1 MTQSYTTLMDRFLH
15 ALFLQSG
22 YRERSAEILNEG
34 IAIIALGS
42 YGRRELCLG
51 SDVDLLVVHQ
61 SRLSPEMN
69 EIISRVLYSLWDAK
83 LEVGHGVKTLQ
94 ECIRGG
100 MSDFRSLT
108 SLMDMRLLMGS
119 RPFFRLFEEA
129 FWSKVDREKGSLL
142 SRFLIYQGKRA
153 EKYGN
158 QGYFAEPDIKEGL
171 GGLRNIH
178 FMAWMARVYFK
189 TTDLRQIKR
198 FPAFSHFPLERLH
211 RSESFLLKV
220 RNRLHY
226 LAGGR
231 REDRLL
237 IPFQIQISRS
247 LGYEDTPS
255 YTGPERFM
263 RNLYLHLN
271 RIRYGSE
278 EFQTRALDLI
288 DPRPLEPL
296 PNRLPADFQVLKGN
310 IVLREGSLLKAR
322 DPLLLLRAFEQA
334 NRQGLFL
341 GSGLI
346 WEAGHLISGRGKEIL
361 SHPEAHSLFV
371 SILMSPMNPKLL
383 RLALEIGLVGL
394 FIPEFKKI
402 RNLAQFSHYH
412 IETVDLHSL
421 KTVEV
426 IHQIAKGAYDERW
439 PGLSEIFR
447 ELQHPEWLYLA
458 GLLHDIGKG
467 SKGDHPRRGAD
478 LIPRILRRLGMKGR
492 VAKDLSFLVQHHLLL
507 VNISQRRD
515 LNDEKTSVQ
524 AAQIISNIETLN
536 LLQLLTVADS
546 LATGPVAGSDWKIML
561 LNELYLKVRHI
572 LERGILASPDA
583 TKRVEQNKGNLLRL
597 LSRRFAPKEI
607 LQLMEQVST
616 WYFLSTRLDDMAE
629 HFLLAL
635 TLQKRRF
642 SWTLQKLNNA
652 PVTRVLLCTYDRPGL
667 FSKMVGVFTLNNM
680 DVLSGNIF
688 TLKNGLAL
696 DIYEV
701 TNPLDPFREREM
713 WSKVYSDAM
722 EAIEDRLPLDE
733 LIDRKERADLFPD
746 RVYSPFPDHMRIDN
760 EASDFFTIIEIIGAA
775 RAGLLYDLA
784 KEIFSQ
790 GLDIRFAR
798 INRDKE
804 KTVGVFYVRDAG
816 GQKVSGS
823 AEMER
828 IKQGILS
835 VIG

>member
-1 MTQSYTTLMDRFLH
+1 MDQFIH
-15 ALFLQSG
+15 ALFVQSG
-22 YRERSAEILNEG
+22 YRQRFAEILNES

-51 SDVDLLVVHQ
+51 SDVDLLVIHQ
-61 SRLSPEMN
+61 SRLSS
-69 EIISRVLYSLWDAK
+69 EINDLISRVLYSLWDAK

-119 RPFFRLFEEA
+119 RPFFLLFEEA
-129 FWSKVDREKGSLL
+129 FWSKVDREKESLL
-142 SRFLIYQGKRA
+142 SRFLVYQGKRT

-178 FMAWMARVYFK
+178 FMTWMAKIYFK

-198 FPAFSHFPLERLH
+198 FPAFSHFPLESLH
-211 RSESFLLKV
+211 RSEGFLLMV
-220 RNRLHY
+220 RNRLHH

-263 RNLYLHLN
+263 QNLYLHLN
-271 RIRYGSE
+271 RIRYGGE

-288 DPRPLEPL
+288 DPKPLERL
-296 PNRLPADFQVLKGN
+296 PDPLPADFQVMRGN
-310 IVLREGSLLKAR
+310 IILREGSLLKAR

-334 NRQGLFL
+334 NRHGLFL

-346 WEAGHLISGRGKEIL
+346 WEARHLISGRGREIL
-361 SHPEAHSLFV
+361 HHPEANRLFL
-371 SILMSPMNPKLL
+371 SILLAPLNPKLL
-383 RLALEIGLVGL
+383 RLALGIGLIEL

-426 IHQIAKGAYDERW
+426 IHQIGKGAYDRRW
-439 PGLSEIFR
+439 PGLGEIFR
-447 ELQHPEWLYLA
+447 ELENPELLYLA
-458 GLLHDIGKG
+458 GLLHDIGK
-467 SKGDHPRRGAD
+467 STKEDHSRSGAD
-478 LIPRILRRLGMKGR
+478 LIPRILRRLGLKGR
-492 VAKDLSFLVQHHLLL
+492 MVKDLSFLVQHHLLL

-524 AAQIISNIETLN
+524 AAQIVSNIDILN
-536 LLQLLTVADS
+536 LLLLLTVADS

-583 TKRVEQNKGNLLRL
+583 KKRIEQSKGNLLRL
-597 LSRRFAPKEI
+597 LSHRFEQKEI

-635 TLQKRRF
+635 TMRKRRLA
-642 SWTLQKLNNA
+642 WTLQKLNNA
-652 PVTRVLLCTYDRPGL
+652 PVTRVILCTYDRPGL

-701 TNPLDPFREREM
+701 TNPLDPFRESEM
-713 WSKVYSDAM
+713 WSKVYRDAI

-733 LIDRKERADLFPD
+733 LINRKEKADLSPPRVFSPYPD
-746 RVYSPFPDHMRIDN
+746 FMRIDN
-760 EASDFFTIIEIIGAA
+760 EASDFFTVLEVIGAA

-804 KTVGVFYVRDAG
+804 KSSGVFYVRDAG

-828 IKQGILS
+828 IEKGILS
-835 VIG
+835 VIK